1 MSAPAAGA
9 TPAIGSIAPD
19 FTTRNQHGADVT
31 LSSLRGQPV
40 VIVFYPFAF
49 TGICTSELCELRD
62 NLGDFEGLGATVLAV
77 STDTIFTLRVFA
89 EREGFTFDLLS
100 DHWPHGSIAQAY
112 GVFDSQIGCALRGT
126 FVLDAEG
133 TVVWS
138 VLNSIGD
145 ARQVTDALNALAA
158 A

>member
-1 MSAPAAGA
+1 MSAPAAGT